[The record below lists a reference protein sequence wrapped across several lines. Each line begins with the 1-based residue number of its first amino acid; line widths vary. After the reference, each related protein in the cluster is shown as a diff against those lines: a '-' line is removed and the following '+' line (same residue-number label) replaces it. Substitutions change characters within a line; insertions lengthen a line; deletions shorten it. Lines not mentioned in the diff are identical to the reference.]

1 MKPVQLLR
9 PDDKHMG
16 LIPQEEGLAYLNSIE
31 GPVLLV
37 AVVGN
42 QRGGKSTLLNLLHSR
57 STVGFGLGHSYEA
70 QTTGLW
76 IAARKHPRVP
86 DLTVVL
92 MDTEGLDTPGIAQ
105 SYNWKL
111 AAVTLLLSSLF
122 VYQTRTSLDMS
133 QLETFQI
140 ILQAASHL
148 KKESLQS
155 ICDLLWIVRD
165 AQLVSAQ
172 PKAELLSKFGAA
184 DKERLE
190 KCFGSV
196 DCFPLPRPVA
206 NDKDLKN
213 VEGMP
218 YDALTSEFREEY
230 LVLERKIFDQ
240 LNAPRQL
247 GGKVIT
253 GPVLASLCSM
263 YASAVSASD
272 GLLKD
277 LSDLPTQKQLVAR
290 LAGQRALKLAV
301 DAYRAAVAGGALVL
315 PVEMETLYAVHEK
328 AFAEATRVFCE
339 ETMTLTGQPF
349 SGDVSPFYEELKAHC
364 MATRTKLNDDDG
376 SITQVVVSGFLHQTM
391 ETNDVA
397 SQRACRD
404 ALAEILSATPPL
416 ESVSEFRAK
425 WAAHPRA
432 RGPWKRRVENEGTEA
447 VCVRLAEDKAQRD
460 KVALSVLQELVKETR
475 DSLNALR
482 SDSVQ
487 QISTL
492 GAQLQA
498 LDKTVASHY
507 EEQRDAL
514 VDGMATV
521 EEKLEQA
528 AKTAAGL
535 HAELKG
541 ALEQQ
546 RSGQEALLNAKIADV
561 MARLEAQATEQSQK
575 RDAALEAVRQ
585 ELGTMGQ
592 HNADALA
599 FLEQRSGAQVVEQLA
614 ALSASLTARTEGGL
628 SDMGAKL
635 EQVTQLATERV
646 TKTEEALLV
655 VVESRGKSL
664 QEGFSQELA
673 RLAESLRQEGA
684 VQNAQVAAKLDALAN
699 AHTSQHGELVALVA
713 VKEEELHRESDA
725 WREKLSAILDGERDA
740 RVAQSE
746 AQTQGLA
753 ASMAALDARL
763 SHSISGHHDEVI
775 ALVALKEEEQ
785 HRGMDTFNARFT
797 ELIHGMS
804 SKLEQLKEECGT
816 ALAARV
822 DAQLQETNNL
832 CIALAAKSEEECHQ
846 YVEKRAA
853 ALEQHQAERLQHM
866 AESLADV
873 RNDIRTSLQKNSSD
887 AVLLQRFG
895 EVSQKLAANDTA
907 LSALSRHQD
916 SIAQAQ
922 ARLEK
927 ELKDDME
934 RRSISVAEA
943 VHKCQT
949 HSEAITD
956 SVEAMWAFLGGV
968 NSRLTNCEA
977 VLDERGTITTPN
989 RAARAP
995 PPPTNTPPPKK

>member
-16 LIPQEEGLAYLNSIE
+16 LIPQEDGLAYLNNIE

-57 STVGFGLGHSYEA
+57 TTVGFGLGHSYEA

-86 DLTVVL
+86 DLTVIL

-290 LAGQRALKLAV
+290 LAGQRALKLAE
-301 DAYRAAVAGGALVL
+301 DAYRAAVSGGGLALL
-315 PVEMETLYAVHEK
+315 PVEMETLWAVHEK

-339 ETMTLTGQPF
+339 ETMTPTGQPF
-349 SGDVSPFYEELKAHC
+349 SGDVSPFYEELKSHC

-376 SITQVVVSGFLHQTM
+376 SITQVVVGGFLHQTI
-391 ETNDVA
+391 EANDVA

-404 ALAEILSATPPL
+404 ALAEILSITISPL

-447 VCVRLAEDKAQRD
+447 VRARLAEEKAQRD
-460 KVALSVLQELVKETR
+460 TVALSVLQELVKETR
-475 DSLNALR
+475 ESLNTLR
-482 SDSVQ
+482 TDSVQ
-487 QISTL
+487 QTSTL

-498 LDKTVASHY
+498 LDKTVSSHY

-514 VDGMATV
+514 VDGMASV

-528 AKTAAGL
+528 AKAATAL

-546 RSGQEALLNAKIADV
+546 RGAQEALLNAKIADV

-575 RDAALEAVRQ
+575 RDAALETVRQ
-585 ELGTMGQ
+585 ELGTMRQ
-592 HNADALA
+592 HNADALTS
-599 FLEQRSGAQVVEQLA
+599 LEQRSGAQVAEQLA
-614 ALSASLTARTEGGL
+614 ALSASLTAHTEGGL
-628 SDMGAKL
+628 RDMSAKL
-635 EQVTQLATERV
+635 EQMTQLATERV

-655 VVESRGKSL
+655 VVESRAQSL
-664 QEGFSQELA
+664 QEGFAKELA

-684 VQNAQVAAKLDALAN
+684 VENAQVAAKLDALAN
-699 AHTSQHGELVALVA
+699 AQTTQHGELVALVA

-725 WREKLSAILDGERDA
+725 WREKLSAILDAERDA

-746 AQTQGLA
+746 GQTQGFA
-753 ASMAALDARL
+753 ASLAALDARVSQAL
-763 SHSISGHHDEVI
+763 SGHHDEVI

-785 HRGMDTFNARFT
+785 HRAMDTFNAHFT
-797 ELIHGMS
+797 ELIEGMS
-804 SKLEQLKEECGT
+804 AKLEQVKEESG
-816 ALAARV
+816 ASLAARV
-822 DAQLQETNNL
+822 DAQLHETNDL

-846 YVEKRAA
+846 YVEKRVA
-853 ALEQHQAERLQHM
+853 ALEQHQAERLQNM

-873 RNDIRTSLQKNSSD
+873 RNDIRTTLQKNSTD
-887 AVLLQRFG
+887 PQRLA
-895 EVSQKLAANDTA
+895 EMSQKLAANDTA

-934 RRSISVAEA
+934 RRSISVSEA

-989 RAARAP
+989 RTTRAP
-995 PPPTNTPPPKK
+995 APAVPPPPKK